1 MWEPVVKEGMD
12 SLLAFSRL
20 AREWPSWA
28 RYSLTTVIVL
38 LAWAAR
44 FALDP
49 YLAGFPYITFYLAI
63 MAAALIFD
71 RGSGFYA
78 TVLSGILGF
87 YFFVEPRYSF
97 SIHDSGTAIGMTLF
111 LLTSGTTAIII
122 EALHVSNYK
131 LLRTLAERQAALE
144 QARQSEQERATLFAE
159 MDHRIR
165 NNLQIV
171 ISMLGMQARQTKNDE
186 GRATIE
192 SALDRIS
199 AMARIHNRLSRRDG
213 AGVID
218 MRMFIGDLC
227 DDLQFSLVGSRP
239 IEFRWEAES
248 HFLSLNQATT
258 IGFLINEL
266 VTNSLKHA
274 FTESGG
280 TITVSFTRAPDGFYL
295 LRVADDGPGLPENE
309 PARGL
314 GHRLIHIL
322 ARQLGGSIDVQAE
335 GGASH
340 VVRFPGQDAALK
352 I

>member
-1 MWEPVVKEGMD
+1 MD

-20 AREWPSWA
+20 AREWPGWA
-28 RYSLTTVIVL
+28 RYGLTSLIVL
-38 LAWAAR
+38 LALGAR

-63 MAAALIFD
+63 MGSALVFD

-78 TVLSGILGF
+78 IALSSVLGL
-87 YFFVEPRYSF
+87 YFFVEPRH
-97 SIHDSGTAIGMTLF
+97 SILVHQSGAPIGLVMF
-111 LLTSGTTAIII
+111 VVTSGTMATLI
-122 EALHVSNYK
+122 EALHMSNYK
-131 LLRTLAERQAALE
+131 LMRTLAERQVALE

-171 ISMLGMQARQTKNDE
+171 ISMLGMQARQTKTDE

-213 AGVID
+213 AAVVD
-218 MRMFIGDLC
+218 MRAFIRDLC

-239 IEFRWEAES
+239 IEFRCDAES
-248 HFLSLNQATT
+248 HFLSLHQATT

-280 TITVSFTRAPDGFYL
+280 TITVSFSRAPDGFYL
-295 LRVADDGPGLPENE
+295 LQVADDGPGLPQDE

-314 GHRLIHIL
+314 GHRLIQIL
-322 ARQLGGSIDVQAE
+322 ARQLGGSIDVQGE
-335 GGASH
+335 GGASY
-340 VVRFPGQDAALK
+340 VVRFSGQDTALK